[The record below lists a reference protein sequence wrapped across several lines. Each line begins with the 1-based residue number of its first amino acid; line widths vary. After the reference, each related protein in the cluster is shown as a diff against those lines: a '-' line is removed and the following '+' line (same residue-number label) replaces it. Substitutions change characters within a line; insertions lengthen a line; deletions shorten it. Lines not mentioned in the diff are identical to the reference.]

1 MEDISVKIGKK
12 IGTPDPDMNVTYH
25 RDFKIVPIGKAYQI
39 DDVVEFE

>member
-1 MEDISVKIGKK
+1 MVALSVIIGKK

-39 DDVVEFE
+39 DDVVEFD